1 MSSPVELESKLE
13 SKTSPATHGHRS
25 AGVPMGLQAKLS
37 PDLPLLVV
45 ALPEEAQY
53 LDTSL
58 AVLLTGVGKVNAAL
72 ALAKA
77 LGCGPVPSRVVNL
90 GTAGGLRPGLN
101 GLHMVR
107 TVLQH
112 DVDTDTLLKLTGVAY
127 GGPIEL
133 STDDGDDGVVL
144 ASGDAFVADTTARG
158 LLATRAEITDMEGY
172 ALAAVAA
179 DAGVPLTMVKHVSD
193 EADERAAR
201 SWLESVAASAR
212 ELAAWAAANVPGY

>member
-1 MSSPVELESKLE
+1 MTSPWKLESKLE
-13 SKTSPATHGHRS
+13 SNTSPATHGHRF
-25 AGVPMGLQAKLS
+25 AGVPIELQAKLS

-58 AVLLTGVGKVNAAL
+58 PVMLTGVGKVNAAL

-77 LGCGPVPSRVVNL
+77 LSCGPVPSRVVNL
-90 GTAGGLRPGLN
+90 GTAGALRPGLS

-112 DVDTDTLLKLTGVAY
+112 DVDTDTLQKLTGVAY
-127 GGPIEL
+127 GAPIEL

-158 LLATRAEITDMEGY
+158 LLATRADIIDMEGY

-179 DAGVPLTMVKHVSD
+179 DAGVPLTMLKHVSD
-193 EADERAAR
+193 EADEHAAQ